1 MIYLPCWS
9 VLTPELSQMDLYVDG
24 NISQMTGPEDAAR
37 YFARLL
43 GVDPRSLRPAV
54 SQNWPHAFFI
64 TSPAVQNARPHL
76 DINGRPL
83 DYAISQAGT
92 VVPQYMWSSGDPTDG
107 QRYAT
112 VALKMP
118 IFFVPRDRITLGL
131 PLVGAVEGGGA
142 NIVGASD
149 MAPIGDNS
157 TLYIRIRVSVF
168 TSFSE
173 VVHLVWTDCELR
185 PHFSV
190 AGLH

>member
-1 MIYLPCWS
+1 
-9 VLTPELSQMDLYVDG
+9 MDLYVDG

-54 SQNWPHAFFI
+54 SQNWPYAFFI

-76 DINGRPL
+76 DINVRPL

-92 VVPQYMWSSGDPTDG
+92 VVPQPMWSSNDPTDG

-118 IFFVPRDRITLGL
+118 IFFVPHDRVTLGL
-131 PLVGAVEGGGA
+131 PLVRAVEGSCA
-142 NIVGASD
+142 NIVGAGNT
-149 MAPIGDNS
+149 APIGDNS

-168 TSFSE
+168 PSFSE
-173 VVHLVWTDCELR
+173 VMHIVWRDCSPKL
-185 PHFSV
+185 HFSV
-190 AGLH
+190 AGLQ